1 MEAEISP
8 KTIEIFE
15 KFCQD
20 NNITGKEKEKKF
32 EEFKRLIE
40 KISYEP
46 LEAIGIIAAHS
57 ISEPATQMTMRTYTL
72 ATQRDRL
79 SKVTQ
84 GLPRL
89 IEIFDAKKTLE
100 KQMRIYLL
108 PEYNTKEK
116 AKELAEIIKSKKI
129 KDIVVAESIDLVEMK
144 LELDLEDEE
153 YKEKVMHLL
162 ERAKVDVAARGRRI
176 SIKPKKDDVRSLRKL
191 RAKLLD
197 AHIDGVKGVD
207 EIIIVKDND
216 DWILQT
222 AGTNLKKVLKIQGVD
237 VSRTTT
243 NDIYQIHEVLGVEA
257 ARSVIFNETRATLA
271 EQGLDIDL
279 RHLGLLADIMTVDG
293 EVKAIGRYG
302 VSGAKASV
310 LARAN
315 FEETKKHLVNASF
328 NGERDRLTGVIENV
342 MIGQIIP
349 VGTGGVKLAIDVDK
363 LLKSKG
369 E

>member
-1 MEAEISP
+1 
-8 KTIEIFE
+8 
-15 KFCQD
+15 
-20 NNITGKEKEKKF
+20 
-32 EEFKRLIE
+32 
-40 KISYEP
+40 
-46 LEAIGIIAAHS
+46 
-57 ISEPATQMTMRTYTL
+57 
-72 ATQRDRL
+72 
-79 SKVTQ
+79 
-84 GLPRL
+84 
-89 IEIFDAKKTLE
+89 
-100 KQMRIYLL
+100 
-108 PEYNTKEK
+108 
-116 AKELAEIIKSKKI
+116 
-129 KDIVVAESIDLVEMK
+129 
-144 LELDLEDEE
+144 
-153 YKEKVMHLL
+153 
-162 ERAKVDVAARGRRI
+162 
-176 SIKPKKDDVRSLRKL
+176 
-191 RAKLLD
+191 LLD